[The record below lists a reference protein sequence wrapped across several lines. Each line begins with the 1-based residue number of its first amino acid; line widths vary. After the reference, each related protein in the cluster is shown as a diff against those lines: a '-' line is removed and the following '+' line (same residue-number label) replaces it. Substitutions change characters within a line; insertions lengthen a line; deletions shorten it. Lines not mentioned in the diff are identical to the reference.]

1 MGSLSYSLLES
12 TAHHS
17 PQLQHIQAQSPRHR
31 RKRFFIVE
39 LVLEFTSS
47 NFFTFIIPNSI
58 FGVFGALAAPVLT
71 QGPRPPITAIFGRLP
86 TVLAFNWINILTFDL
101 ANQRLP
107 ESVQEDFLNK
117 PWRPIP
123 AGKVTSDQTRRAMLL
138 CIPIALGINSFLGLQ
153 TQGLCIQ
160 VLNWLYND
168 LKGGDEVI
176 RDLLISIAYSL
187 SHTCSLKLAVG
198 TETELSQK
206 GIIWTAILSGVILTT
221 MQVQDLKDKE
231 GDRTRG
237 RQAVVLLLGDT
248 ISRVSIAFFVC
259 CWSLICAYVWNLNM
273 WAYII
278 PLVPGLVVAR
288 RVLVKRTAKEDHGT
302 WVWWCL
308 WTVVLYILPLLSL
321 LDM

>member
-1 MGSLSYSLLES
+1 
-12 TAHHS
+12 
-17 PQLQHIQAQSPRHR
+17 
-31 RKRFFIVE
+31 
-39 LVLEFTSS
+39 
-47 NFFTFIIPNSI
+47 
-58 FGVFGALAAPVLT
+58 
-71 QGPRPPITAIFGRLP
+71 
-86 TVLAFNWINILTFDL
+86 
-101 ANQRLP
+101 
-107 ESVQEDFLNK
+107 
-117 PWRPIP
+117 
-123 AGKVTSDQTRRAMLL
+123 MLL

-160 VLNWLYND
+160 ILNWLYND
-168 LKGGDEVI
+168 LKGGDEVV

-237 RQAVVLLLGDT
+237 RQTVVLLLGDT